1 MSIAFVRSI
10 ILYILIV
17 FSVRLMGKRQIG
29 ELQPSELV
37 VTILV
42 SNIATLPLEDPS
54 LPIMMGIIPIF
65 VLVCLDVLMSG
76 ATLKFRRLR
85 GIVSGTP
92 KVIIKDGVLDQN
104 QLKALRF
111 SIDDVMESLRAYNI
125 FDISEVQFALVET
138 TGKISVFQKFPYQ
151 NATPEMLSLKG
162 KSANPPSVIIDDG
175 VLIED
180 ALAAIKRGKGWL
192 DTLLLEK
199 NLELKA
205 VFLLTASEDGSYNL
219 IKRELK

>member
-10 ILYILIV
+10 ILYVLII

-54 LPIMMGIIPIF
+54 LPIMMGIVPIL

-76 ATLKFRRLR
+76 ATLKSRRLR
-85 GIVSGTP
+85 GLVSGTP
-92 KVIIKDGVLDQN
+92 KVIIRDGTVDQK
-104 QLKALRF
+104 QLKSLRF

-125 FDISEVQFALVET
+125 FDVSQVQFALVET
-138 TGKISVFQKFPYQ
+138 TGKISVYQKFPFQ
-151 NATPEMLSLKG
+151 NVDPEMLKLKG
-162 KSANPPSVIIDDG
+162 KSANPPAVIIDDG
-175 VLIED
+175 VLIEQ
-180 ALAAIKRGKGWL
+180 ALVSIKHGQGWL
-192 DTLLLEK
+192 DALLAQKQLTCAE
-199 NLELKA
+199 
-205 VFLLTASEDGSYNL
+205 VFLLTADEDGAYNL
-219 IKRELK
+219 IKREI